1 MDVEMIQK
9 PEEEVLMVEVKG
21 LGSSSLECRSR

>member
-9 PEEEVLMVEVKG
+9 PEEEVLMVEVKV